1 MSPLQKMA
9 EILEIVRGL
18 WQRSLGRL
26 SLLPLFLLTAL
37 AVRSA
42 VPESDVKAAFLYN
55 SAKFVEWPKEAFA
68 SDSAPIQV
76 GVVSDD
82 DFTAKLRALLSDKK
96 AHGRSFEVKKI
107 SSPQD
112 AKNLHMLFIPGAE
125 NRRLPQFL
133 EATKKS
139 PTLTL
144 GESDQF
150 LDTGGMINILF
161 EDSNLRFEVYPEP
174 AERVNLV
181 ISSKF
186 LRLAKRVKKGA
197 KNE

>member
-18 WQRSLGRL
+18 WKRSLGRL